1 MYEYPSN
8 FSFLVA
14 EIRKQGKQ
22 FLICELLSW
31 PRYSSNVCR
40 VVVCWISSVI
50 RLSPTCT
57 NVEENNNVQAC
68 SSPQPNEL
76 IVKSVVKI
84 RSELDL
90 SSLLLF
96 HGWNGLQESS
106 NRIFPIVTF
115 SISIGICPELEKSN
129 PWGENTCLGL
139 GRKDAEL
146 KNLNLFI
153 SFRHIASAK
162 DSFLSFFLSFE
173 NGAPSEERSV
183 A

>member
-40 VVVCWISSVI
+40 VA
-50 RLSPTCT
+50 LCT

-84 RSELDL
+84 RSE
-90 SSLLLF
+90 
-96 HGWNGLQESS
+96 
-106 NRIFPIVTF
+106 
-115 SISIGICPELEKSN
+115 
-129 PWGENTCLGL
+129 
-139 GRKDAEL
+139 
-146 KNLNLFI
+146 
-153 SFRHIASAK
+153 
-162 DSFLSFFLSFE
+162 
-173 NGAPSEERSV
+173 
-183 A
+183 